1 MRLPSSVTMEHVS
14 QRAQW
19 LRAPELLGG
28 SDQVT
33 MFACVQ

>member
-1 MRLPSSVTMEHVS
+1 MRLPAFVTTEHFS

-19 LRAPELLGG
+19 LRTRELLRG
-28 SDQVT
+28 SDRVT